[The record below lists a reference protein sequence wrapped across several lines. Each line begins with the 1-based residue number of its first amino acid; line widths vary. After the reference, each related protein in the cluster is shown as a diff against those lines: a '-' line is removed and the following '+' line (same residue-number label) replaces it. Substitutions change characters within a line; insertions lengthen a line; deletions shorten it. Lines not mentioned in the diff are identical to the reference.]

1 MSNTIRVAL
10 VEDHD
15 ATRKR
20 LVRQIDSI
28 DGFTVVSS
36 TTSIVAAEEYLSD
49 ECPDI
54 LLVDLGLP
62 DGDGCDLIASTSA
75 RYAELPIMVISVFG
89 DQERVI
95 RAIKSGAKGYML
107 KDDDSK
113 SIGAAIQQLLDG
125 GSPISP
131 PIARHLIRQFA
142 PEPTPVDGDVEAL
155 SAREREVLQLAA
167 KGYTYQETADLLGIT
182 VNTVSSHTKNIYAK
196 LAVNSRSQAVHEA
209 ARLGL
214 VSVRAD

>member
-1 MSNTIRVAL
+1 MSKTIRVAL

-28 DGFTVVSS
+28 DGFTVVSN
-36 TTSIVAAEEYLSD
+36 TSSVAAAEKYLSA

-107 KDDDSK
+107 KDDDGK

-142 PEPTPVDGDVEAL
+142 PEPSPVDGSIEAL